1 MGPINHRVR
10 GTGTRGEEVTAME
23 IKPRLWTVQDVAD
36 YLGIP
41 VGTLYDWRCKGYGPR
56 AKKVGRYLR
65 YEADVVRQ
73 WFDNLDED
81 GAA

>member
-1 MGPINHRVR
+1 
-10 GTGTRGEEVTAME
+10 ME

-65 YEADVVRQ
+65 YEAEVVRQ
-73 WFDNLDED
+73 WFDDLDEN

>member
-1 MGPINHRVR
+1 MRPINRR
-10 GTGTRGEEVTAME
+10 ARAIGTRGEEVATME

-73 WFDNLDED
+73 WFDDLDED

>member
-1 MGPINHRVR
+1 MQVR
-10 GTGTRGEEVTAME
+10 
-23 IKPRLWTVQDVAD
+23 KRLWTVQDVAEF
-36 YLGIP
+36 LGIP

-65 YEADVVRQ
+65 YEEDAVRQ
-73 WFDNLDED
+73 WFDQLDD

>member
-1 MGPINHRVR
+1 
-10 GTGTRGEEVTAME
+10 ME
-23 IKPRLWTVQDVAD
+23 IKQRLWTVQDVAA
-36 YLGIP
+36 YLGVP

-65 YEADVVRQ
+65 YEADVVHQ
-73 WFDNLDED
+73 WFDDLDED

>member
-1 MGPINHRVR
+1 MRTGRTTTSNHA
-10 GTGTRGEEVTAME
+10 EEVTTME
-23 IKPRLWTVQDVAD
+23 IKQRLWSVQDVAE
-36 YLGIP
+36 YLGVP

-65 YEADVVRQ
+65 YEADVVRR
-73 WFDNLDED
+73 WFAELDD